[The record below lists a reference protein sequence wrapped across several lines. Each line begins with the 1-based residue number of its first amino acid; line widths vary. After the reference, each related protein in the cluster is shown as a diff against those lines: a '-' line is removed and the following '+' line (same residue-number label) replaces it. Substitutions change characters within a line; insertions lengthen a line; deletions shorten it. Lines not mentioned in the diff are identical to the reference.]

1 MMKIRHIIGLATLGL
16 TLTACQSKS
25 FKISGTVNGL
35 HDGDTL
41 FLTTDLSQGTPR
53 DTILV
58 KDSQF
63 SYTGETDS
71 TYQCM
76 IYSSKNH
83 ALNCPFFLEPGD
95 IQIKLTGNVRTT
107 KVGGTLVNDQ
117 WQALND
123 SSIVYGDRIQK
134 VASRSFGADLS
145 QQQQKAAMNQ
155 ILLLQK
161 KMNQVVVALAK
172 KNIDNEFGY
181 FLVTDYFAD
190 GDLPEEVLKS
200 LIGKMPHDFQ
210 QRPKVQSLL
219 NRTKAAIVTAEWE
232 ERDLDRNPYQ
242 ILAEVKK
249 HPVTIIDFWAS
260 WCGPCR
266 AEMPNVVKAYKRWH
280 TSKGFNVV
288 GVSFDQ
294 DGDKWKKAV
303 KDLDMEWPQISD
315 LKGWQCEANKVYG
328 VNAIPSNVLLD
339 PKGNIIAC
347 DLRGEELLS
356 TLEKIYSK

>member
-1 MMKIRHIIGLATLGL
+1 MMKIKHIIGLATLGL
-16 TLTACQSKS
+16 MLTACQSKS

-41 FLTTDLSQGTPR
+41 FLTTDLYRGTPR

-83 ALNCPFFLEPGD
+83 LLNCPFFLEPGD

-107 KVGGTLVNDQ
+107 RVSGTLVNDQ
-117 WQALND
+117 WQVLND
-123 SSIVYGDRIQK
+123 SSLVYGDRIQEI
-134 VASRSFGADLS
+134 ASRSFAADLS
-145 QQQQKAAMNQ
+145 QQRQKVAMDQ

-161 KMNQVVVALAK
+161 KMNQVAVDLAK
-172 KNIDNEFGY
+172 KNINNEFGY
-181 FLVTDYFAD
+181 FLVTDYFAE
-190 GDLPEEVLKS
+190 GDLPEETLKA
-200 LIGKMPHDFQ
+200 LIDKMPNDFK

-219 NRTKAAIVTAEWE
+219 NRAKATVVTADWE

-266 AEMPNVVKAYKRWH
+266 AEMPSMVDLYRQYKP
-280 TSKGFNVV
+280 KGLQII
-288 GVSFDQ
+288 GISLDS
-294 DGDKWKKAV
+294 DPAAWKKAIS
-303 KDLDMEWPQISD
+303 DMKMTWPQVS
-315 LKGWQCEANKVYG
+315 
-328 VNAIPSNVLLD
+328 
-339 PKGNIIAC
+339 
-347 DLRGEELLS
+347 DLRGWEDTGAIMFNVQS
-356 TLEKIYSK
+356 IPHTLIVNQQGKIIGKGYRGDQLRQFVEKVLKK

>member
-1 MMKIRHIIGLATLGL
+1 MMKIKHIIGLATLGL
-16 TLTACQSKS
+16 MLTACQSKS

-41 FLTTDLSQGTPR
+41 FLTTDLYRGTPR

-83 ALNCPFFLEPGD
+83 SLNCPFFLEPGD

-107 KVGGTLVNDQ
+107 RVSGTLVNDQ
-117 WQALND
+117 WQVLND
-123 SSIVYGDRIQK
+123 SSLVYGDRIQEI
-134 VASRSFGADLS
+134 ASHSFASNLS
-145 QQQQKAAMNQ
+145 QQRQKVAMDQ

-161 KMNQVVVALAK
+161 KMNQVAVDLAK
-172 KNIDNEFGY
+172 KNINNEFGY
-181 FLVTDYFAD
+181 FLVTDYFAE
-190 GDLPEEVLKS
+190 GDLPEETLKA
-200 LIGKMPHDFQ
+200 LIDKMPNDFK
-210 QRPKVQSLL
+210 QRPKAQSLL
-219 NRTKAAIVTAEWE
+219 NRAKATVVTADWE

-266 AEMPNVVKAYKRWH
+266 AEMPSMVDLYRQYKP
-280 TSKGFNVV
+280 KGLQIIGISLDSDPVA
-288 GVSFDQ
+288 
-294 DGDKWKKAV
+294 WKKA
-303 KDLDMEWPQISD
+303 ISD
-315 LKGWQCEANKVYG
+315 LKMTWPQV
-328 VNAIPSNVLLD
+328 S
-339 PKGNIIAC
+339 
-347 DLRGEELLS
+347 DLRGWEDTGAIMFNVQS
-356 TLEKIYSK
+356 IPHTLIVNQQGKIIGKGYRGDQLRQFVETVLKK